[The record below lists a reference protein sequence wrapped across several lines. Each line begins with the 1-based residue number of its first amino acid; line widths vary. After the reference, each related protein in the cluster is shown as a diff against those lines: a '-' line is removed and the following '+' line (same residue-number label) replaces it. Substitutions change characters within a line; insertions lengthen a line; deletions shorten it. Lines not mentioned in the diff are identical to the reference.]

1 MASGEAVVAGDT
13 IIVVYESGTKAMST
27 KQNSNNRGQVDVTI
41 SNTTP
46 KTITLN
52 GSTTVQALTVAA
64 SANSGWT
71 LYTGVG
77 YLYAP
82 NYASGTSNYL
92 RTETSNKDGSGGNW
106 TISYNSMTA
115 AGNGTRRFIKYNTG
129 SSIFSCYQS
138 SSTAAINVYKKAHAV
153 TYKANGGS
161 TTCSDATLYK
171 SNATVTVCSTTPTRS
186 GYTFTGWSANVNLIN
201 ASTSATITAGSL
213 IDGGTTIKMPAK
225 HVVFTA
231 QWESAAPASPAKTVY
246 LKPNAIWN
254 VDGARFAVYYWKS
267 ANTSDNAWLDM
278 TSFCGPNFKATIPEG
293 YDKFIFCRMDGSKA
307 ANNWDNK
314 WNQTLDLDKPA
325 ANDTCYTISSINGC
339 TDSKSCGSWG
349 TYTCPSATTIY
360 LNPNSIWD
368 ADGARFA
375 AYYWEG
381 EDSHWVDFEA
391 ACGAVTTEIPG
402 GYTNIILCRMN
413 GATATNNWSNTWN
426 QTENQVTTGHN
437 NYVFTISSINGCTDG
452 KSCGAWTTYAIPT
465 YTISYNKGTNGT
477 GTNTSDTK
485 TCGTTLTLK
494 GAIFTRTGYNLTGWA
509 TSDGG
514 AKVYD
519 VSGSY
524 TANAAATLYP
534 VWTAKTTTISFN
546 QNGGTGGQSSTKTAT
561 YGSTMPTTIT
571 TPTKAGYTFSGY
583 FENSGGTGTKYYNAD
598 GSSATNWNKENSTW
612 TLYAGWTAKEDIYK
626 TALHTSAASWT
637 TYASGVT
644 KSGGQ
649 YDIPNPGSVAKGA
662 TSTCEDT
669 HYHFAGWVTD
679 ANKEAGTISGNI
691 IAATG
696 KADATGTTYWA
707 VWEKET
713 SGGANSIELNYSNL
727 SVSTSSYAQSSA
739 TVGGVG
745 FTINQGYRGGSNPN
759 YLIQMN
765 SSKGDGTLFNTTA
778 ISGLDSIKLY
788 CATAGAT
795 ATIYQGSSE
804 KPTSTSNPDERVGTA
819 ACAASTNYKIA
830 FTGSG
835 EYFTLKVGGATYFSK
850 IEVYYSTYDDPKV
863 ECEACAATP
872 SITGVSLSGSTF
884 SLTSVPVQATGASA
898 GTNCAIS
905 SYGFC
910 WGTSASPTGN
920 STASMNLSEG
930 TFSTT
935 LTGTFSVGQTYH
947 YRAFA
952 TNNGGYTGYSS
963 DGTFTLRSV
972 TFNLNGHGSST
983 PSTQYVNNG
992 GKATD
997 PSYSESVTNWR
1008 FVGWYDEAACRDGHE
1023 WVFGTNTVSE
1033 GNATIYA
1040 KWLPDPTI
1048 TFSVPTG
1055 VDAISSQRASVNLPT
1070 PSGFPTAISSYSDQ
1084 WAFAGWTESSSVNST
1099 SAPATL
1105 YPAGAPYSGSQ
1116 TSAFTL
1122 YAVYSRNKY
1131 LVVYDNGMLV
1141 ANTDYVIST
1150 WNGDNYAIVGIADG
1164 NNAEVADMDDNFHD
1178 KILKGLHYYTLDNP
1192 TENAVW
1198 HLTGTSGSYVL
1209 QNKATGKYLDLSS
1222 TSSPMIVDNNTT
1234 AALSITEGTGEN
1246 AQTYKLTKTSN
1257 HLVIASSGASVA
1269 TGDATY
1275 YFLYKLLS
1283 SKYMTTP
1290 AEPTFTVTWKVAG
1303 ESDQTSTVAAST
1315 GIAASDISAL
1325 TIPGDDHLEIKN
1337 SGCITNTKGKF
1348 MGWSTTELG
1357 SESGQSA
1364 PGDLFKTY
1372 DKAPYLTDDIT
1383 LYAVF
1388 AEATGTGDPFYE
1400 KVTSTGDISSD
1411 GRYLIVS
1418 EGGIESTKVPA
1429 FKGSL
1434 ASLDATADTIQVTIS
1449 EDKIDVNS
1457 TTEANEFTIDVTNKY
1472 VKSASK
1478 KYINQDS
1485 WNNGLTSNADATPV
1499 QSIGIDGSGNFELL
1513 GTGKSGDDY
1522 VQLKYNKDSG
1532 QKRFRFYKSGQQDVQ
1547 LYKYNPGVTYSDYRT
1562 SCCPTKV
1569 TLSHNDPSNGS
1580 VAFSPAGLVT
1590 TCDEDKEVALTITPA
1605 AGYQLTGWTVNTAS
1619 GYADAKTTSPA
1630 VVTNNNSNAAQNIT
1644 LTFAEGANKNYDVT
1658 ATFGLM
1664 TVTSWT
1670 WTLNSAE
1677 IANPLELYVGQ
1688 SAKLDVAYTPAGVD
1702 ASKKTY
1708 TRTKVDAYINW
1719 VGAAQA
1725 TYSTISGKASTGEN
1739 TTEVTFTHAD
1749 GPTNTVNVK
1758 VLPLPLVHFADLVH
1772 GKTFGDVVA
1781 SIEANALSPSKTTP
1795 TCSDWTTPNANSCE
1809 TNHLHLVG
1817 WIREDWPALETYL
1830 NGGDQPSTS
1839 AITTAGNDGSGNAY
1853 YFEAG
1858 AAINVLTF
1866 NGVTFYAVWAKV
1878 E

>member
-1 MASGEAVVAGDT
+1 M
-13 IIVVYESGTKAMST
+13 
-27 KQNSNNRGQVDVTI
+27 
-41 SNTTP
+41 
-46 KTITLN
+46 
-52 GSTTVQALTVAA
+52 
-64 SANSGWT
+64 
-71 LYTGVG
+71 
-77 YLYAP
+77 
-82 NYASGTSNYL
+82 
-92 RTETSNKDGSGGNW
+92 
-106 TISYNSMTA
+106 
-115 AGNGTRRFIKYNTG
+115 
-129 SSIFSCYQS
+129 
-138 SSTAAINVYKKAHAV
+138 
-153 TYKANGGS
+153 
-161 TTCSDATLYK
+161 
-171 SNATVTVCSTTPTRS
+171 
-186 GYTFTGWSANVNLIN
+186 
-201 ASTSATITAGSL
+201 
-213 IDGGTTIKMPAK
+213 
-225 HVVFTA
+225 
-231 QWESAAPASPAKTVY
+231 
-246 LKPNAIWN
+246 
-254 VDGARFAVYYWKS
+254 
-267 ANTSDNAWLDM
+267 
-278 TSFCGPNFKATIPEG
+278 
-293 YDKFIFCRMDGSKA
+293 
-307 ANNWDNK
+307 
-314 WNQTLDLDKPA
+314 
-325 ANDTCYTISSINGC
+325 
-339 TDSKSCGSWG
+339 
-349 TYTCPSATTIY
+349 
-360 LNPNSIWD
+360 
-368 ADGARFA
+368 
-375 AYYWEG
+375 
-381 EDSHWVDFEA
+381 
-391 ACGAVTTEIPG
+391 
-402 GYTNIILCRMN
+402 
-413 GATATNNWSNTWN
+413 
-426 QTENQVTTGHN
+426 
-437 NYVFTISSINGCTDG
+437 
-452 KSCGAWTTYAIPT
+452 
-465 YTISYNKGTNGT
+465 
-477 GTNTSDTK
+477 
-485 TCGTTLTLK
+485 
-494 GAIFTRTGYNLTGWA
+494 
-509 TSDGG
+509 
-514 AKVYD
+514 
-519 VSGSY
+519 
-524 TANAAATLYP
+524 
-534 VWTAKTTTISFN
+534 
-546 QNGGTGGQSSTKTAT
+546 
-561 YGSTMPTTIT
+561 
-571 TPTKAGYTFSGY
+571 
-583 FENSGGTGTKYYNAD
+583 
-598 GSSATNWNKENSTW
+598 
-612 TLYAGWTAKEDIYK
+612 
-626 TALHTSAASWT
+626 
-637 TYASGVT
+637 T

-679 ANKEAGTISGNI
+679 ANKEAGTIVGNI

-707 VWEKET
+707 VWEKEEA
-713 SGGANSIELNYSNL
+713 GGANLIELIHS
-727 SVSTSSYAQSSA
+727 SFTSFTNSYAVYTG
-739 TVGGVG
+739 TVNSIG
-745 FTINQGYRGGSNPN
+745 FTVNQGYKGTGDC
-759 YLIQMN
+759 IQMN
-765 SSKGDGTLFNTTA
+765 SSKGSGILYNTSP

-788 CATAGAT
+788 CTSANGGKT
-795 ATIYQGSSE
+795 ATIYRAAGVA
-804 KPTSTSNPDERVGTA
+804 STSSDSIAGTA
-819 ACAASTNYKIA
+819 ACAASTNYKVDLSGK
-830 FTGSG
+830 TGD
-835 EYFTLKVGGATYFSK
+835 YFTLKVSGATYFSK
-850 IEVYYSTYDDPKV
+850 IEIYTSSYDDPKV

-910 WGTSASPTGN
+910 WGPSASPTGN
-920 STASMNLSEG
+920 STASTNLSEG

-972 TFNLNGHGSST
+972 TFNLNGHGSSA
-983 PSTQYVNNG
+983 PSVQYVNNG

-997 PSYSESVTNWR
+997 PSYSEDVTGWR

-1023 WVFGTNTVSE
+1023 WVFGTNTVS
-1033 GNATIYA
+1033 GANAIIYA
-1040 KWLPDPTI
+1040 KWLPDPTV

-1105 YPAGAPYSGSQ
+1105 YPAGAPYRGSQ

-1131 LVVYDNGMLV
+1131 LVVYDNDMLV

-1198 HLTGTSGSYVL
+1198 HLTGSTDSWVL

-1222 TSSPMIVDNNTT
+1222 TSSPMIANSSAT
-1234 AALSITEGTGEN
+1234 LSITEGTGED
-1246 AQTYKLTKTSN
+1246 AQTYKLTKSSN
-1257 HLVIASSGASVA
+1257 HLVISSSGASVA
-1269 TGDATY
+1269 TGDAEY

-1283 SKYMTTP
+1283 SKYMTSP
-1290 AEPTFTVTWKVAG
+1290 AEPTFTVTWKVSG
-1303 ESDQTSTVAAST
+1303 ESDQTSTVVAST

-1325 TIPGDDHLEIKN
+1325 TIPDDDHLEVKN

-1348 MGWSTTELG
+1348 MGWSTTDLG
-1357 SESGQSA
+1357 SEDGQGA

-1372 DKAPYLTDDIT
+1372 DKAPYLTGDIT

-1418 EGGIESTKVPA
+1418 AGGVESTKVPA
-1429 FKGSL
+1429 FKVSL
-1434 ASLDATADTIQVTIS
+1434 ASLDATADTIQVTIC

-1478 KYINQDS
+1478 KYINYDTWS
-1485 WNNGLTSNADATPV
+1485 NGLTSNADATSV

-1569 TLSHNDPSNGS
+1569 ALSHN
-1580 VAFSPAGLVT
+1580 SPEHGTITFGKTIVP
-1590 TCDEDKEVALTITPA
+1590 TCDADQNVSLTITPA

-1719 VGAAQA
+1719 VGVAQA

-1817 WIREDWPALETYL
+1817 WIREDWPALVAYL
-1830 NGGDQPSTS
+1830 NGTGDAPLTA
-1839 AITTAGNDGSGNAY
+1839 AIAGAGNDGEGHAY
-1853 YFEAG
+1853 YIAAG
-1858 AAINVLTF
+1858 ASINVQTF
-1866 NGVTFYAVWAKV
+1866 DGVTFYAVWAKV